1 MQSRLINRLVS
12 THDELAPLAVRIP
25 VGIIF
30 TAMVIFMPQGLLG
43 FAKRRLNQ

>member
-1 MQSRLINRLVS
+1 
-12 THDELAPLAVRIP
+12 

-30 TAMVIFMPQGLLG
+30 TAMVIFMPQGILG